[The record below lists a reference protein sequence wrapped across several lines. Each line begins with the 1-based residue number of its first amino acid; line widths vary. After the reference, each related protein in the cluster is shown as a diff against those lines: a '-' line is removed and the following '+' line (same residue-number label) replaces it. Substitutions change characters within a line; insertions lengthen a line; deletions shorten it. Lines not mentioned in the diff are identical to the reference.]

1 MSLGIIKFLITIT
14 FVVVVLKLILPARGV
29 EQITV
34 NELRKY
40 LKDESVQ
47 LIDVR
52 PPNKYSG
59 FHIFGFKNI
68 PVSEINKKADTLSK
82 DKKTITICQTGA
94 HGNRACKK
102 LKRRGFTNLANVRG
116 GLSTWEPIHIDRT

>member
-1 MSLGIIKFLITIT
+1 MVLGVIKFVVTIL
-14 FVVVVLKLILPARGV
+14 FVIVILKLILPARGV
-29 EQITV
+29 EQITAHD
-34 NELRKY
+34 LRQY
-40 LKDESVQ
+40 LKDDSVQ

-52 PPNKYSG
+52 SPGKYNV

-68 PVSEINKKADTLSK
+68 PVSEINKKIDTLSK
-82 DKKTITICQTGA
+82 DKKIITICQTGA